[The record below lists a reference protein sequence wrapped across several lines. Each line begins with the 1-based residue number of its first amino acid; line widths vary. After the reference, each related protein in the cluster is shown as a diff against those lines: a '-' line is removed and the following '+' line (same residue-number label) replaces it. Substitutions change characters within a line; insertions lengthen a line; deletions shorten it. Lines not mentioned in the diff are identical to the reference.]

1 MDIEARN
8 NVLKNIKEVTGAS
21 NRQLSRVLNIGR
33 GILEKISSVVANK
46 TSPCPTCPPRVVA
59 NKTSPCPQNVPLPA
73 VGKGK
78 GSAGTTTAGQDRP
91 LGIPK

>member
-33 GILEKISSVVANK
+33 GILEKIK
-46 TSPCPTCPPRVVA
+46 
-59 NKTSPCPQNVPLPA
+59 
-73 VGKGK
+73 
-78 GSAGTTTAGQDRP
+78 
-91 LGIPK
+91 